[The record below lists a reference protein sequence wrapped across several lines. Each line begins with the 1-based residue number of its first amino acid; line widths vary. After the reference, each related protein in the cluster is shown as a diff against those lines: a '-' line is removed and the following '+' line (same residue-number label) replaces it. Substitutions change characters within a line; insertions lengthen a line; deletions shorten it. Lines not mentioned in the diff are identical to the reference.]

1 MIVMGRGTQKSASG
15 DRWMRP
21 PPKAATM
28 LAMPLNLADHHTE
41 QRRTAMEGGTASSGQ
56 EPEMERVL
64 IVDDHP
70 LVRDGLR
77 SVIAVTFDGCS
88 IFEAASLEEALAT
101 LDAQDNFDLILLDL
115 NIPDVKRLDGLKL
128 LRQRYPILP
137 VVMVSGAFDRTI
149 VREALA
155 AGAAGFIPKSMK
167 RSAILDALHR
177 VVAGEIYMP
186 DAIAEAD
193 PSAQQNEDIRERIE
207 SLTPQQRI
215 VLNHL
220 VHGRLNKQIAHELS
234 VSMTTVKAHVS
245 AILLKLN
252 VFSRTQAVILANRV
266 QFDGDCP

>member
-1 MIVMGRGTQKSASG
+1 MGT
-15 DRWMRP
+15 
-21 PPKAATM
+21 
-28 LAMPLNLADHHTE
+28 
-41 QRRTAMEGGTASSGQ
+41 MEGGKDR
-56 EPEMERVL
+56 PEMERVL

-77 SVIAVTFDGCS
+77 SVIAVTFDGCD
-88 IFEAASLEEALAT
+88 IFEAASLEEALST
-101 LDAQDNFDLILLDL
+101 LETQDNFDLILLDL

-128 LRQRYPILP
+128 LRKLYPMLP
-137 VVMVSGAFDRTI
+137 VVMVSGAFDRTV
-149 VREALA
+149 VREALG
-155 AGAAGFIPKSMK
+155 AGAAFIPKCMK

-193 PSAQQNEDIRERIE
+193 PAAQQNEQIRERIE

-220 VHGRLNKQIAHELS
+220 VHGRLNKQIAHDLS

-266 QFDGDCP
+266 QFDGD

>member
-1 MIVMGRGTQKSASG
+1 MIVMGRGNRGTVFDRQTAGILSAAPG
-15 DRWMRP
+15 P
-21 PPKAATM
+21 EIAT
-28 LAMPLNLADHHTE
+28 PLGLSDNAGNRMT
-41 QRRTAMEGGTASSGQ
+41 MGGAE

-64 IVDDHP
+64 IIDDHP

-77 SVIAVTFDGCS
+77 SVIAVTFDGCA
-88 IFEAASLEEALAT
+88 IFEAASLDEAMET
-101 LDAQDNFDLILLDL
+101 LSRQDNFDLILLDL

-128 LRQRYPILP
+128 LRERYPILP
-137 VVMVSGAFDRTI
+137 VVMVSGAFDRVI

-167 RSAILDALHR
+167 RSAIVDALHR
-177 VVAGEIYMP
+177 VVSGEIYMP
-186 DAIAEAD
+186 DAVGEAD
-193 PSAQQNEDIRERIE
+193 PESEENELIRERIA

-220 VHGRLNKQIAHELS
+220 VHGRLNKQIAHDLS

-252 VFSRTQAVILANRV
+252 VFSRTQAVIMANRV
-266 QFDGDCP
+266 QFDGD